1 MSELHANGTDG
12 STPVR
17 DKMTRGETISGSVN
31 AHIYIVRA
39 FERSGRSATDYT
51 PRIIPFFAGITVP
64 LEEGRI
70 LWQK

>member
-1 MSELHANGTDG
+1 
-12 STPVR
+12 
-17 DKMTRGETISGSVN
+17 MTRGETIPGSVN
-31 AHIYIVRA
+31 AYIY
-39 FERSGRSATDYT
+39 STSLPATRPAVDYT

>member
-31 AHIYIVRA
+31 AYIY
-39 FERSGRSATDYT
+39 STSLWATRLASDYT
-51 PRIIPFFAGITVP
+51 PRIIPFFAGITVS
-64 LEEGRI
+64 LEEGPI

>member
-1 MSELHANGTDG
+1 MNELSANGTNG
-12 STPVR
+12 NAPVR
-17 DKMTRGETISGSVN
+17 DKMTRGETIPGSVN
-31 AHIYIVRA
+31 AYIY
-39 FERSGRSATDYT
+39 STSLPATRPAVDYT

>member
-1 MSELHANGTDG
+1 MSELYANGTDG

-31 AHIYIVRA
+31 AYIYIYSTSVWATRP
-39 FERSGRSATDYT
+39 ATDYT